1 MSVAEFEVLSART
14 ESLAAQIVDAA
25 VKVHKALGPG
35 LLESVYEICLCHE
48 LSLRGIAFQRQV
60 ELPVCYEGIRLEAGF
75 RIDILVDSCL
85 VVELKTVDAL
95 SPLHEAQ
102 LLTYLKL
109 SNNRLGLLLNFN
121 VPIMKQGIKRLIR

>member
-1 MSVAEFEVLSART
+1 MSVAEFEVLSDHT

-25 VKVHKALGPG
+25 VKVHKALGLG